1 KLESHHAC
9 RAFHHHA
16 SLRLS
21 ANPGTVRRDRLAE
34 RLYML
39 GYTPHEI
46 ADVLAGLIPMYAL
59 QRARRMQA
67 LGYSHTDIEHYL
79 SRHSA
84 APVPAAD
91 NTTAGNIPATPQ
103 HTSAASPRTS
113 ERQRIEQ
120 FILHNARRYRVDASL
135 IRAVISHESSWR
147 TDARSHAGAVGLMQ
161 LMPATARMLGVDPSD
176 PEQNIEGGVRY
187 LAGLLEMFD
196 GDTEAALVAYNAG
209 PTHARKWRRGET
221 ALYGETRTY
230 LQRVMESHSRYT
242 S

>member
-1 KLESHHAC
+1 MDKRSIPAVSSRLTLALLLTLITTPAAMAVETIELGQLPGLKSLFSQLVATHAACDRLREPTLQLAEQTRRTAQWQQFSRVATVVLGNSSGIDKLESHHAC

-91 NTTAGNIPATPQ
+91 NTTAGN
-103 HTSAASPRTS
+103 
-113 ERQRIEQ
+113 
-120 FILHNARRYRVDASL
+120 
-135 IRAVISHESSWR
+135 
-147 TDARSHAGAVGLMQ
+147 
-161 LMPATARMLGVDPSD
+161 
-176 PEQNIEGGVRY
+176 
-187 LAGLLEMFD
+187 
-196 GDTEAALVAYNAG
+196 
-209 PTHARKWRRGET
+209 
-221 ALYGETRTY
+221 
-230 LQRVMESHSRYT
+230 
-242 S
+242 